1 MQKDLPAT
9 LIGLSAAPRAP
20 EPMPLL
26 SFARPHPFA
35 TALLLLLGGAPALAQ
50 PTAPAPLPL
59 RPQLTPAQQQRLF
72 PEWRRID
79 QRSVQARL
87 VILQNQERCLAAA
100 TDLAALRACQRQERQ
115 ALMLQRQRQ
124 RLALT
129 ELFSRN
135 GIQLPPWPQQR
146 LRPWRDGAPGGG
158 AGGANI

>member
-1 MQKDLPAT
+1 
-9 LIGLSAAPRAP
+9 
-20 EPMPLL
+20 MPLL

-79 QRSVQARL
+79 QQSVQARL

-100 TDLAALRACQRQERQ
+100 TDLTALRACQRQERQ

-129 ELFSRN
+129 QLFSRN
-135 GIQLPPWPQQR
+135 GIELPAWPQER
-146 LRPWRDGAPGGG
+146 LRPWRNGAPGSTAPGGG
-158 AGGANI
+158 TGGASI